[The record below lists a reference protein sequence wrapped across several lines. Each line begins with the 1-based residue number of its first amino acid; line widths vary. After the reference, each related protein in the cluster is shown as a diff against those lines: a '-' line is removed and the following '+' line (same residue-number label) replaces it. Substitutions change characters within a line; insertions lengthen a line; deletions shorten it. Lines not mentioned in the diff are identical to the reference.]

1 MAYTR
6 TTEVQKTAGSA
17 AGRIVSP
24 IKGSLG
30 THLLALVCASFLTVY
45 IVGPVN
51 SQRIDEPRIA
61 PVVKSEW
68 TDAQRELLTSYEETN
83 RLYNVFTTMARY
95 PELTRDWL
103 VFGGHVLSRN
113 SLPARDRELLILRIG
128 WLCQSEYE
136 WSRHTIIA
144 RGVGISEEEIL
155 RITKGPDAKGWSEAD
170 ATLLRAADELREDAF
185 ITDATWNALAE
196 RYSEKQMMDVVFTV
210 GEYNLVSMA
219 LNSFGVQL
227 DDGVEGFPE

>member
-1 MAYTR
+1 MAHTQTSNSR
-6 TTEVQKTAGSA
+6 ETTV
-17 AGRIVSP
+17 GRAVSLL
-24 IKGSLG
+24 KKSLN
-30 THLLALVCASFLTVY
+30 THLLALLCASFLTAY
-45 IVGPVN
+45 IAGPVN

-68 TDAQRELLTSYEETN
+68 TDAQRELLAPYEETD

-95 PELTRDWL
+95 PELARDWL
-103 VFGGHVLSRN
+103 VFGGHVLNRN
-113 SLPARDRELLILRIG
+113 SLPARERELLILRIG

-144 RGVGISEEEIL
+144 RDVGISEEEIL
-155 RITKGPDAKGWSEAD
+155 RITKGPDADGWSKAD
-170 ATLLRAADELREDAF
+170 ATLLRAVDELRNDAF
-185 ITDATWNALAE
+185 VTDATWNALAE
-196 RYSEKQMMDVVFTV
+196 RYDEKQMMDIVFTV
-210 GEYNLVSMA
+210 GQYNLVSMA

>member
-1 MAYTR
+1 MSCARITNKR
-6 TTEVQKTAGSA
+6 LTVT
-17 AGRIVSP
+17 GRIVSALR
-24 IKGSLG
+24 GSLG
-30 THLLALVCASFLTVY
+30 THLLALMCAGFLTAY
-45 IVGPVN
+45 IVAPVN
-51 SQRIDEPRIA
+51 SQRIGEPRIK

-68 TDAQRELLTSYEETN
+68 TDAQRELLASYEETN

-95 PELTRDWL
+95 PELARDWL
-103 VFGGHVLSRN
+103 VFGGHVLGRN
-113 SLPARDRELLILRIG
+113 SLPAREREMLILRIG

-144 RGVGISEEEIL
+144 RGVGLSEEEIL
-155 RITKGPDAKGWSEAD
+155 RITKGPEADGWSEAD

-185 ITDATWNALAE
+185 ITDATWNALAG

-227 DDGVEGFPE
+227 DDGVEGFPK